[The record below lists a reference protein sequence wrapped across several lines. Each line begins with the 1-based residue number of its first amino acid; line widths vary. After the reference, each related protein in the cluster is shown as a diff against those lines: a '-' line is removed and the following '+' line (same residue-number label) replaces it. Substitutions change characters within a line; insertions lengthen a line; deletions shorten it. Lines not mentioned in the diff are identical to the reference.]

1 MHLPKGEVHFLMVK
15 VRNIEAQLITAESY
29 TELLRAVKDELK
41 EQKAFDPQVE
51 FLTHTSAIIYHNE
64 IPEEPI
70 EAWSTRK
77 CCECGNYDWGR
88 GCPFREGHVT
98 LMMPAC
104 KHFTIEI
111 KEV

>member
-1 MHLPKGEVHFLMVK
+1 MHLPKREVHFLMVK

-29 TELLRAVKDELK
+29 TELLRAVKDELE
-41 EQKAFDPQVE
+41 EQKAFDPHVE

-70 EAWSTRK
+70 EAWTNRN
-77 CCECGNYDWGR
+77 CCECGNYDWGK

-104 KHFTIEI
+104 KHFTIEV